1 MEFIFGK
8 LDLLSVF
15 VFIFSTLAVTEGL
28 KYILGRV
35 TWFCNLLEV
44 GFFKVVLSWVVG
56 AGVFFVLHLVLKSFP
71 VTEES
76 VIRCFFWVLLLNGG
90 YKIYTLLKEMLRTGR
105 DN

>member
-8 LDLLSVF
+8 LDPLAVF

-35 TWFCNLLEV
+35 TWFCNMLEI
-44 GFFKVVLSWVVG
+44 GFFKVLLSWAVG
-56 AGVFFVLHLVLKSFP
+56 AGVFFVLHFVLHSFP

-76 VIRCFFWVLLLNGG
+76 VFRCFFWVLLLNGG
-90 YKIYTLLKEMLRTGR
+90 YKIYTLLREMIRSGR
-105 DN
+105 ND